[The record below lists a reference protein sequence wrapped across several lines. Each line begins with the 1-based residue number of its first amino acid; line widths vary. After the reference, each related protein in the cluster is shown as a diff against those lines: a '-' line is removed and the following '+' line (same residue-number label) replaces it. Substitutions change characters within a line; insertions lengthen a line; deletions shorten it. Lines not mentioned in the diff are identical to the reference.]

1 MKLNVRQMLYA
12 LIATLLAIAMV
23 PEGARAMPDYDT
35 FYLISDVS
43 ITEPDTA
50 MAYLLVDGRLYLTL
64 QEGKEKG
71 FVDSS
76 NLQGSDDWESDDPDN
91 PYYVREVIA
100 EGDIVLTDGKSL
112 FSGCEHLERV
122 DFATVDNTGADC
134 TDMFKGCTA
143 LRSITVGEFYDT
155 SLPGAFPENP
165 LGGDQWWSVGKQQWV
180 KTSDITSTY
189 TKVADTYLAQRSSW
203 ARLSG
208 ETALDTAVAVT
219 SADGAFP
226 DGCGG
231 TVLLA
236 TSDGYWDALAATGL
250 AGMRW
255 APVLITPR
263 TQLASQTKA
272 ELQRIKPEKVLVMGG
287 KAAISEA
294 VEDQVR
300 EAVPGVEIVRMAG
313 ADAPGT
319 AVKIFKDGVEDH
331 NWYPTAIV
339 ATSNGY
345 WDALSIAPYAY
356 WRCSPIF
363 LTSYVPEEGGQ
374 VLGDEALQA
383 LKSYGFERVVIVG
396 GKAAVSAHVE
406 EQLASVGIGS
416 KDVIRLAGKTAL
428 DTSAKIAEWE
438 LAEGMTLSRMA
449 VATSNGYWDA
459 LTGAALC
466 GQQSSVLVLVSTT
479 DGYTAFDAVYDP
491 AQVIEGHV
499 FGGRAAV
506 SDASLEYFKA
516 K

>member
-1 MKLNVRQMLYA
+1 MKLNVRQMLRV
-12 LIATLLAIAMV
+12 LIAALLAISVV
-23 PEGARAMPDYDT
+23 PESARAMPDYDT
-35 FYLISDVS
+35 FYLSVVS

-91 PYYVREVIA
+91 PYYVREIIA
-100 EGDIVLTDGKSL
+100 EGNIVLTDGIGL
-112 FSGCEHLERV
+112 FSGCKHLERV

-155 SLPGAFPENP
+155 SLPGAFPANP
-165 LGGDQWWSVGKQQWV
+165 LGGDSWWSVGKQQWV

-189 TKVADTYLAQRSSW
+189 TKVADSYLAQRTSW

-250 AGMRW
+250 AGMYG
-255 APVLITPR
+255 APVLITPSNR
-263 TQLASQTKA
+263 LANQTKA
-272 ELQRIKPEKVLVMGG
+272 ELLRINPEKVMVMGG
-287 KAAISEA
+287 PVAITKE

-300 EAVPGVEIVRMAG
+300 ELLPGAVIVRRAG
-313 ADAPGT
+313 ENAPGT
-319 AVKIFKDGVEDH
+319 AVAIFKDGAERND
-331 NWYPTAIV
+331 WSTTAIV

-356 WRCSPIF
+356 WSWSPIL
-363 LTSYVPEEGGQ
+363 LTSYDASKDGQ
-374 VLGDEALQA
+374 VLGDEALEA
-383 LKSYGFERVVIVG
+383 LKGYGFKRVVIVG
-396 GKAAVSAHVE
+396 GNAAVSGAVE
-406 EQLASVGIGS
+406 DQLASAGFGAGA
-416 KDVIRLAGKTAL
+416 VIRLWGQTAL

-438 LAEGMTLSRMA
+438 LAEGMSLSRMA
-449 VATSNGYWDA
+449 VATNNGYWDA

-466 GQQSSVLVLVSTT
+466 GQESSVLVLVSPTG
-479 DGYTAFDAVYDP
+479 GYTAFDAVYDP

-499 FGGRAAV
+499 LGGPVAV